1 MESGGSFSIQRIN
14 QNNLTLNG
22 SLASSS
28 IVIFNCEI
36 NSNSSFTISNLN
48 PNTIYLVR
56 IYSSGSYS
64 VSLPISGQDVI
75 RKSNTTISMALADYI
90 DISIDFDGNK
100 RFWQVSELIA
110 NN

>member
-1 MESGGSFSIQRIN
+1 
-14 QNNLTLNG
+14 
-22 SLASSS
+22 
-28 IVIFNCEI
+28 
-36 NSNSSFTISNLN
+36 
-48 PNTIYLVR
+48 
-56 IYSSGSYS
+56 